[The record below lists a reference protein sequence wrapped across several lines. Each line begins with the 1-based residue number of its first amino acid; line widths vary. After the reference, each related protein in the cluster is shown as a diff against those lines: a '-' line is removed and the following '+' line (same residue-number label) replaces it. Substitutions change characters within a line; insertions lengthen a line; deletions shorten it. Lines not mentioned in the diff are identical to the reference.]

1 MGKYAEWV
9 EKYIKYSNIKIET
22 ETFIKITSSLPIVF
36 LILGLVLYLFFGWIY
51 CIVPLVI
58 LLVVEGIIHLTLVI
72 VSNKRASLTE
82 EMLPDALRLISS
94 NLRAGL
100 IPEKAL
106 LMSARPEFGPL
117 SEQINEAGKFLIVGR
132 QIKDAFEAIPLKINS
147 SVLRKTSNL
156 IVEGIV
162 KGSSLSLLLEG
173 LADDIKS
180 SSMLKKEIKAQVT
193 AYSMFIFLAL
203 GFGAPLLYSAS
214 LFLTETLIGLGTVLP
229 DEAMATGAIQL
240 TMSGVNLS
248 KEFLLYYSIAM
259 MIISSIFGG
268 ILIGLIQEGRE
279 LAGLK
284 YIGMLLVIDMTLFYI
299 IKFIILSSFAVF

>member
-1 MGKYAEWV
+1 
-9 EKYIKYSNIKIET
+9 
-22 ETFIKITSSLPIVF
+22 
-36 LILGLVLYLFFGWIY
+36 
-51 CIVPLVI
+51 
-58 LLVVEGIIHLTLVI
+58 
-72 VSNKRASLTE
+72 
-82 EMLPDALRLISS
+82 MLPDALRLISS

-180 SSMLKKEIKAQVT
+180 TSMLKKEIKAQVT

-240 TMSGVNLS
+240 TMSGVSLS

>member
-1 MGKYAEWV
+1 MGRYAEWV
-9 EKYIKYSNIKIET
+9 KKYIKYSGIKIECD
-22 ETFIKITSSLPIVF
+22 TFIKITSTLPLIF
-36 LILGLVLYLFFGWIY
+36 LILGLTLYLFFGWIY
-51 CIVPLVI
+51 CIVPLVV
-58 LLVVEGIIHLTLVI
+58 LLVVEGIMHLTLVM
-72 VSNKRASLTE
+72 VSNKRASLAE

-106 LMSARPEFGPL
+106 LVSARPEFGPL

-132 QIKDAFEAIPLKINS
+132 QIKDAFEAIPAKINS

-156 IVEGIV
+156 IVEGII

-180 SSMLKKEIKAQVT
+180 TSMLRKEIKAQVT

-203 GFGAPLLYSAS
+203 SFGAPLLYSAS

-229 DEAMATGAIQL
+229 DEPLATGAIQL

-248 KEFLLYYSIAM
+248 EEFLLYYSITM

-268 ILIGLIQEGRE
+268 ILIGLIQEGKE

-284 YIGMLLVIDMTLFYI
+284 YIGMLLVIDLTLFYL
-299 IKFIILSSFAVF
+299 IKFVVLSSFSVF

>member
-1 MGKYAEWV
+1 MGRYVEWV
-9 EKYIKYSNIKIET
+9 EKYIKYSDIKIEV
-22 ETFIKITSSLPIVF
+22 ETFIQITSTLPLIF
-36 LILGLVLYLFFGWIY
+36 LILGLTLYLFFGWIY
-51 CIVPLVI
+51 CLVPLAI
-58 LLVVEGIIHLTLVI
+58 LIFVEGIMHLTLVM
-72 VSNKRASLTE
+72 VSNKRASLAE

-132 QIKDAFEAIPLKINS
+132 QIKDAFEAIPAKINS
-147 SVLRKTSNL
+147 SVLRKTSRL
-156 IVEGIV
+156 IVEGII

-180 SSMLKKEIKAQVT
+180 TSMLRKEIKAQVT

-203 GFGAPLLYSAS
+203 SFGAPLLYSAS
-214 LFLTETLIGLGTVLP
+214 LFLTETLIGLGTILP
-229 DEAMATGAIQL
+229 DEPLATGAIQL

-248 KEFLLYYSIAM
+248 EEFLLYYSIAM
-259 MIISSIFGG
+259 MVVSSIFGG
-268 ILIGLIQEGRE
+268 ILIGLIQEGKE

-284 YIGMLLVIDMTLFYI
+284 YIGMLLIIDMTLFYL
-299 IKFIILSSFAVF
+299 IKFVVLSSFSVF